1 MIWDCAEPSY
11 RPEVR
16 KEGTEGGPAGY
27 RERIL
32 LSSDLDGTLFFRQG
46 DYYGPRRPDTD
57 ALVRFTGTGNIL
69 VLNSGRPYIS
79 VLGAVPESIPW
90 DYVISD
96 SGARITARDGRTL
109 MHRTIPA
116 ELVDEAVSGFDSGEP
131 FTFGC
136 DSAVYCIRPAEGW
149 MSHAGTRRISA
160 SVAEIPEPVT
170 SFAFHTESAEEVGRF
185 AAYMEEF
192 RGRGLRAFVNGL
204 NVDVTSDVSKG
215 EALLLLAKELGI
227 GRDRVWACGDAAN
240 DLPML
245 TAAGHAVSF
254 VHAEREAKECAEFI
268 VASVEELVDR
278 CLSGFYERKV

>member
-11 RPEVR
+11 RPKVR
-16 KEGTEGGPAGY
+16 KEGTEGAPAGY

-46 DYYGPRRPDTD
+46 DYYGPRRPDID

-116 ELVDEAVSGFDSGEP
+116 ELIDE
-131 FTFGC
+131 
-136 DSAVYCIRPAEGW
+136 Y
-149 MSHAGTRRISA
+149 
-160 SVAEIPEPVT
+160 VA
-170 SFAFHTESAEEVGRF
+170 
-185 AAYMEEF
+185 AA
-192 RGRGLRAFVNGL
+192 RAQ
-204 NVDVTSDVSKG
+204 
-215 EALLLLAKELGI
+215 
-227 GRDRVWACGDAAN
+227 
-240 DLPML
+240 
-245 TAAGHAVSF
+245 
-254 VHAEREAKECAEFI
+254 
-268 VASVEELVDR
+268 
-278 CLSGFYERKV
+278 